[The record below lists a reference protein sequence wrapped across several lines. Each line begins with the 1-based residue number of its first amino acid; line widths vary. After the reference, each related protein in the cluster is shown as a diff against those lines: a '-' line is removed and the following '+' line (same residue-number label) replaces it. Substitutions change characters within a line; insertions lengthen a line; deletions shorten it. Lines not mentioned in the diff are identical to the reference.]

1 MVYVKG
7 FVVTANY
14 QDVTPEMIRAVSAY
28 LQETKP
34 SQFYE
39 NINAAINKFLGV
51 VAADE
56 LEQKMAHSVAV
67 EAGV

>member
-1 MVYVKG
+1 M
-7 FVVTANY
+7 TANY

-51 VAADE
+51 AADE